1 MLFGID
7 QRSYAAFE
15 YDGLFVVVLLITM
28 LSLSIELIRW
38 SLGEFLVK
46 GFQVFTCVLV
56 HGQPTDSLPIWQE
69 YFSVEFS
76 P

>member
-7 QRSYAAFE
+7 RRRYSAFD
-15 YDGLFVVVLLITM
+15 YDGRFVVVLLITM
-28 LSLSIELIRW
+28 ISSSIELMRW
-38 SLGEFLVK
+38 SLGYFLVK

-56 HGQPTDSLPIWQE
+56 HRQPTDSVPIWQE